1 MNLSLAI
8 LVFAGATTATA
19 LLGLISKW
27 IDRKVTARIQ
37 WRKGPPWY
45 QPLAD
50 IIKLLGKE
58 TIVPHAAG
66 GTGFLLLP
74 LVGFAA
80 VSVAA
85 TILWWINFNPESG
98 FIGDVIV
105 VLYLLTIPAITII
118 LGGSASGNPLA
129 AIGAAREMKLLLA
142 YELPMLLVI
151 LAAIVGS
158 TIADSTTGLAAGFQ
172 LGTIKTAQTV
182 GFPAS
187 LGCVIGFIIS
197 LMCIQAKLG
206 LVPFDMAEA
215 ECEIATGPFIEY
227 SGAPLAIIHLTR
239 VMLLAV
245 MPLFIITIF
254 WGGFSF
260 NSAWVILAS
269 LGKYVLVLVVLI
281 LVRNT
286 NPRVRIDHALRF
298 FWYIMTPLAIVALT
312 LSMAKGI

>member
-1 MNLSLAI
+1 MNLGLVI
-8 LVFAGATTATA
+8 PVFAGATTATV

-27 IDRKVTARIQ
+27 IDRKVTAWIQ

-66 GTGFLLLP
+66 GTGFLLMP
-74 LVGFAA
+74 LVGFAT

-85 TILWWINFNPESG
+85 TILWWSNLNPESG

-129 AIGAAREMKLLLA
+129 AVGAAREMKLLLA

-151 LAAIVGS
+151 LAAIFGA
-158 TIADSTTGLAAGFQ
+158 TTTDSSTGLAASFQ
-172 LGTIKTAQTV
+172 LGTIKTAHTV
-182 GFPAS
+182 GFAAS
-187 LGCVIGFIIS
+187 LGCVIGFLIS

-206 LVPFDMAEA
+206 LVPFDMVEA

-260 NSAWVILAS
+260 NSFGMILAS

-286 NPRVRIDHALRF
+286 NPRIRIDHALRF
-298 FWYIMTPLAIVALT
+298 FWYILTPLAIVALT
-312 LSMAKGI
+312 LSMAKGF